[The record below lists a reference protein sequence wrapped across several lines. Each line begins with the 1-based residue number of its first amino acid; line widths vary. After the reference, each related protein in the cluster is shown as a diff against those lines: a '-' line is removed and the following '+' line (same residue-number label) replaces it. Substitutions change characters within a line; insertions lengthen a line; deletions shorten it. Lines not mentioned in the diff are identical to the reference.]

1 MEEIF
6 NRTIFFL
13 FSFFFS
19 LRCLSASKCEHSV
32 KRHKENNVRMADK
45 ASIATMEH
53 TGCHLVRPL
62 QFFSQYNAYIDQLF
76 VSIKMFIEKSIL
88 QKYSTI
94 WTPHRSMKKKQS
106 MKHSLTMNRL

>member
-1 MEEIF
+1 MEGIF

-45 ASIATMEH
+45 ASIQSKITPEFRMPKSIKH
-53 TGCHLVRPL
+53 N
-62 QFFSQYNAYIDQLF
+62 YNA
-76 VSIKMFIEKSIL
+76 
-88 QKYSTI
+88 
-94 WTPHRSMKKKQS
+94 R
-106 MKHSLTMNRL
+106 